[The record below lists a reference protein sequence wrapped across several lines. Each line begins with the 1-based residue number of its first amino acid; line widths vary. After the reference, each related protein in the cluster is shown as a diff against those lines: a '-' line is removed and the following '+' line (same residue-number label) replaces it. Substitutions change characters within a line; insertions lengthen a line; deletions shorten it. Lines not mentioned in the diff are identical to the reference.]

1 MVQQVRILCKPDD
14 LSSVSGTHVKVEG
27 TDSTELSSDFC
38 MHIVVYVP
46 MLTQQHT
53 HT

>member
-14 LSSVSGTHVKVEG
+14 LSSVSGTHIKEEG
-27 TDSTELSSDFC
+27 NDSTELSSDFYV
-38 MHIVVYVP
+38 HTVVYVP
-46 MLTQQHT
+46 TLTQQHM